1 MTVKTSRPHKQI
13 RPKAL
18 RGQTYKGNQVVSTR
32 RLMVG
37 DSAEF
42 DLMAL
47 RTELQEMVDVLMGRE
62 EPPIDTGV
70 STLMECAE
78 AFHARGKEIEMQ
90 FHMAESD
97 GEITKGSSHYRFRTQ
112 TLRSFIELCKGSM
125 ELGSRRVTALK
136 IELDMEG

>member
-1 MTVKTSRPHKQI
+1 MT

-18 RGQTYKGNQVVSTR
+18 RGQSYKGRRVVSTR
-32 RLMVG
+32 RLVIG
-37 DSAEF
+37 EAAED
-42 DLMAL
+42 DLVAL
-47 RTELQEMVDVLMGRE
+47 EEELQEMVDVLMGRV

-90 FHMAESD
+90 FHNWERNGQVA
-97 GEITKGSSHYRFRTQ
+97 KGSGHYRFRTG